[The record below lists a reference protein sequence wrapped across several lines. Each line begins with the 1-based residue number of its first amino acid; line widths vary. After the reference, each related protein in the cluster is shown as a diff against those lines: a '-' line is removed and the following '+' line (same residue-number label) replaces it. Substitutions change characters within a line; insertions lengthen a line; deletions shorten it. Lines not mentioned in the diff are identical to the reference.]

1 MGKPVVMAVAI
12 LVLAACG
19 FLNIERNDRVFGEVL
34 RSGIVLDEA
43 SLAELRGSIG
53 RDAAV
58 AIAAADAGLSVTA
71 VTSASLGRMSATPPG
86 GPELSAHPIVW
97 VVVWHEPMSTI
108 VRIVDARTRQVISR
122 GSSNG

>member
-1 MGKPVVMAVAI
+1 MLAV
-12 LVLAACG
+12 LVLLLGVTAMTGCG
-19 FLNIERNDRVFGEVL
+19 VLNVERNDRVFGEIL
-34 RSGIVLDEA
+34 RSGIVLNEA
-43 SLAELRGSIG
+43 SPAELRGSIG

-122 GSSNG
+122 GSSNS